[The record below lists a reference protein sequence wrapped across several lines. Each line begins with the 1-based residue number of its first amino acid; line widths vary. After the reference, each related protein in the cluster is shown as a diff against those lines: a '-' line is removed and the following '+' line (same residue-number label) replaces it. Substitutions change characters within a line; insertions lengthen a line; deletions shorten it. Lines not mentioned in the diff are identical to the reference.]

1 MIKFKLI
8 NFAIILK
15 TNLINLSFIEI
26 IIFSFFIN
34 TNYFFSFPEIIKI
47 SISIFLIQQTL
58 LNYKYTE
65 FLESI
70 FFISGAKVKKLILIN
85 FFINNLFFLSI
96 SFFLKTI
103 EMTTFQGISEN
114 FFILN
119 SLILIS
125 FILKFIIPTHY
136 IKHSFLRKVI
146 NIILFYFLFG
156 LVSIGLDF
164 PVIGSILVL
173 IIFVTLINI
182 FNRTLN
188 LDDNN

>member
-1 MIKFKLI
+1 MIEFRLI

-15 TNLINLSFIEI
+15 KNLTSLSFLDI
-26 IIFSFFIN
+26 IIFSFYIN
-34 TNYFFSFPEIIKI
+34 TNYFFYFPEIIKI
-47 SISIFLIQQTL
+47 TISVFLIQQTL

-65 FLESI
+65 FLEYI
-70 FFISGAKVKKLILIN
+70 FFISGAKIKKLVLIN
-85 FFINNLFFLSI
+85 FFINNSFFLLI
-96 SFFLKTI
+96 SFFLKI
-103 EMTTFQGISEN
+103 MKMTTIQSINEN

-125 FILKFIIPTHY
+125 FLLKFIVPTNY

-156 LVSIGLDF
+156 LASIGLGF
-164 PVIGSILVL
+164 PIIGSILIL

>member
-1 MIKFKLI
+1 MTKFKLI

-15 TNLINLSFIEI
+15 KNLISLSFIDI

-34 TNYFFSFPEIIKI
+34 TNYFFSFPQIIKI

-65 FLESI
+65 FLEYI
-70 FFISGAKVKKLILIN
+70 FFISGAKAKKLVLIN
-85 FFINNLFFLSI
+85 FCINNLFFLSI
-96 SFFLKTI
+96 SFFLKI
-103 EMTTFQGISEN
+103 NEMTTIQSISEN

-125 FILKFIIPTHY
+125 FLLKFIIPSHY

-156 LVSIGLDF
+156 LISIGLGF
-164 PVIGSILVL
+164 PFVGSMLVL
-173 IIFVTLINI
+173 IIFVSLINI

>member
-15 TNLINLSFIEI
+15 TNLISLSFIDI

-65 FLESI
+65 FLEYI

-103 EMTTFQGISEN
+103 EMTTVQAISEN

-125 FILKFIIPTHY
+125 FLLKFIIPTHY
-136 IKHSFLRKVI
+136 IKHSFFRKVI

-156 LVSIGLDF
+156 LVSIGLGF

>member
-1 MIKFKLI
+1 
-8 NFAIILK
+8 
-15 TNLINLSFIEI
+15 
-26 IIFSFFIN
+26 
-34 TNYFFSFPEIIKI
+34 
-47 SISIFLIQQTL
+47 
-58 LNYKYTE
+58 
-65 FLESI
+65 
-70 FFISGAKVKKLILIN
+70 
-85 FFINNLFFLSI
+85 
-96 SFFLKTI
+96 
-103 EMTTFQGISEN
+103 MTTVQAISEN

-125 FILKFIIPTHY
+125 FLLKFIIPTHY
-136 IKHSFLRKVI
+136 IKHSFFRKVI

-156 LVSIGLDF
+156 LVSIGLGF